1 MLQSVQVLLEETLVE
16 RAVRVGTQLYELVYE
31 EDSVTILVFA
41 DAVVLIA
48 TEQLY
53 DRFEEVWS
61 DVSNGL
67 RW

>member
-16 RAVRVGTQLYELVYE
+16 GAVRVGTQLYELVYE

-53 DRFEEVWS
+53 DRFEEV
-61 DVSNGL
+61 
-67 RW
+67 